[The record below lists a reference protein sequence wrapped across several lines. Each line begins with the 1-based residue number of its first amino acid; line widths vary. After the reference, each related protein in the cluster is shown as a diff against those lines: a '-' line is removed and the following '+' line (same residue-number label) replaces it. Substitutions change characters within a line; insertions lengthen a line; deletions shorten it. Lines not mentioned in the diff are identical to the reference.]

1 MKMKKNATYDDIKSY
16 VKDKYGL
23 SVSSLYIVQVKDK
36 LGLEKGK
43 NTDPGSGEGRVPKY
57 PPEKEEAIKD
67 AFRHFNMI

>member
-1 MKMKKNATYDDIKSY
+1 MKMKKNATYDEIKSY

-23 SVSSLYIVQVKDK
+23 SVSSLFIVQVKEK

-43 NTDPGSGEGRVPKY
+43 NTDSGSGEGRVPKC

-67 AFRHFNMI
+67 AFRHFKMI

>member
-23 SVSSLYIVQVKDK
+23 SVSSLYIAQVKEK
-36 LGLEKGK
+36 LGLEKGN
-43 NTDPGSGEGRVPKY
+43 NTNPGSGEGRVPKC

-67 AFRHFNMI
+67 AFRHFKMI